1 MIRLFIADDHAI
13 FREGLKQILAEQA
26 DFTIV
31 GEATTGDGLVDRL
44 GGLGCD
50 VVLLDLSMPGRS
62 GIPLVRDVAAAG
74 TVRIVV
80 LSMHDERQYVIEA
93 LKAGAAGYVT
103 KAGASDQLI
112 ETIRKAAAGE
122 RVVSPSASQA
132 LIRQMLEPELP
143 HTALTPRERQI
154 FDRLVAG
161 LSVSAIARQ
170 LDLSIKTVS
179 THKSNLLMKL
189 EAGTTADL
197 VRYALANGLA

>member
-1 MIRLFIADDHAI
+1 
-13 FREGLKQILAEQA
+13 
-26 DFTIV
+26 
-31 GEATTGDGLVDRL
+31 
-44 GGLGCD
+44 
-50 VVLLDLSMPGRS
+50 
-62 GIPLVRDVAAAG
+62 
-74 TVRIVV
+74 
-80 LSMHDERQYVIEA
+80 MHDERQYVIEA

-197 VRYALANGLA
+197 VRYALAHGLA

>member
-26 DFTIV
+26 DFEIV
-31 GEATTGDGLVDRL
+31 GEATTGDGLVERL
-44 GGLGCD
+44 GALRCD

-62 GIPLVRDVAAAG
+62 GIALVREVAAAG
-74 TVRIVV
+74 SVRVVV

-179 THKSNLLMKL
+179 THKSNLLIKL
-189 EAGTTADL
+189 DAGTTADL
-197 VRYALANGLA
+197 VRYALAHGLA

>member
-44 GGLGCD
+44 GALDCD

-197 VRYALANGLA
+197 VRYALAHGLA

>member
-26 DFTIV
+26 DFEIV
-31 GEATTGDGLVDRL
+31 GEATTGNGLVERL
-44 GGLGCD
+44 ATAACD

-62 GIPLVRDVAAAG
+62 GVALVREVAAAG
-74 TVRIVV
+74 TARIVV
-80 LSMHDERQYVIEA
+80 LSMHEERQYVIEA

-103 KAGASDQLI
+103 KASASDQLI
-112 ETIRKAAAGE
+112 ETIRKTAAGE

-132 LIRQMLEPELP
+132 LIRQMLEPDLP

-154 FDRLVAG
+154 FDRLVG
-161 LSVSAIARQ
+161 GRSVSAIARE

-179 THKSNLLMKL
+179 THKSNVLLKL
-189 EAGTTADL
+189 DAGTTADL
-197 VRYALANGLA
+197 VRYAIARGLA